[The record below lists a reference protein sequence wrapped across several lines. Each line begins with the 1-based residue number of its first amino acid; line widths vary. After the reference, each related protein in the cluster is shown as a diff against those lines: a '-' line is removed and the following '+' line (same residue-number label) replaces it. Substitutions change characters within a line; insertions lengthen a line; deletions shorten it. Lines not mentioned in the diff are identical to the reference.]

1 MKALVYS
8 KLCTEEQTREK
19 KISVRAFFLMV
30 PEWIFSTLRLF
41 FLAIKI
47 KHYQDTNFSTVS
59 HYLKVFIP
67 KIKNEDTNEVKML
80 SLF

>member
-1 MKALVYS
+1 
-8 KLCTEEQTREK
+8 
-19 KISVRAFFLMV
+19 MV
-30 PEWIFSTLRLF
+30 TDGIFSTQRLF

-67 KIKNEDTNEVKML
+67 KIRNEDTNEVKML